1 MIMKGFPIF
10 ITLKGILTGMDSLM
24 NTKVRSVDKVISTF
38 HALKEFHISMTS
50 LMFTELGLVSEG

>member
-1 MIMKGFPIF
+1 
-10 ITLKGILTGMDSLM
+10 MDSLM